1 MSCTDKFNA
10 TRRLREG
17 KRKKKRE
24 RESERERE
32 REKEKEIKWTEWR
45 VGSFTFAFG
54 SVDILLQLSNNYQ
67 TTISEVQK
75 RQKHFFLYIGHN
87 SSGK

>member
-24 RESERERE
+24 RERKRE
-32 REKEKEIKWTEWR
+32 REKERKWTEWR

-67 TTISEVQK
+67 TTTSEAQK
-75 RQKHFFLYIGHN
+75 RQKHFFSYIGHN